1 MAPATKDLLKLVV
14 ADCDK
19 AIQSQIIG
27 DIASV
32 SLTYVHSTRLDY
44 RLDSPV
50 YVQVVV
56 DGNHPATGDAV
67 SLTLL
72 NYTCPVSSST
82 AARIPVMEELAKALA
97 GRLQVP
103 LVTAL
108 KFNPLKT
115 GRSVYAHAFA
125 R

>member
-1 MAPATKDLLKLVV
+1 MSPATKDLLKLLI

-19 AIQSQIIG
+19 AIKYQLIA
-27 DIASV
+27 DIVSV
-32 SLTYVHSTRLDY
+32 SLTHVHGTRLDY
-44 RLDSPV
+44 HLDRPV
-50 YVQVVV
+50 YVQVAVY
-56 DGNHPATGDAV
+56 GNHPATGDAV

-72 NYTCPVSSST
+72 NYTCPASGPT
-82 AARIPVMEELAKALA
+82 RAHIPTMEELAKALA
-97 GRLQVP
+97 SKLQVP

-108 KFNPLKT
+108 KFNPLKA